1 MSELSFKSTK
11 AKELAESFNITLND
25 FINDDNKNKIG
36 KSDVEKKIKEIQR
49 KKALATINLTCE
61 CCNYYWK
68 TKQNYEKHL
77 TSKDSLL
84 YFAKKDIKQKDL
96 INCQLSNKV
105 SVLECR
111 INDLNKTISKKD
123 IIILQYQKDKREQEA
138 KYPILEENVTN
149 SESESES
156 ENEIKI
162 EDENYNIYKI

>member
-11 AKELAESFNITLND
+11 AKELAEIYNITLND
-25 FINDDNKNKIG
+25 FINDEQYKIG

-49 KKALATINLTCE
+49 KKQLATMNLTCE
-61 CCNYYWK
+61 CCNHYWK
-68 TKQNYEKHL
+68 TKQNYDKHL
-77 TSKDSLL
+77 TSKDSQL
-84 YFAKKDIKQKDL
+84 YFAKKEIKQKDL

-111 INDLNKTISKKD
+111 INELIKTIAKKD
-123 IIILQYQKDKREQEA
+123 IIITQYQKDKKEKES

-156 ENEIKI
+156 ESEIKI